1 MVPQSMHGLGKAI
14 VIHEVLDGLAKSAW
28 LVFEVA
34 ESNVAIAAKNS
45 THRIGFVIVIHYESR
60 CTLFNMDA
68 TDSARMVLF
77 FEYCFAILIR
87 LMRNATI
94 VTATSIAILTHSICS
109 SSIFAE

>member
-14 VIHEVLDGLAKSAW
+14 VIHEVLDGLAKSAR

-60 CTLFNMDA
+60 CALFNMDA

-77 FEYCFAILIR
+77 FEYRLAILIR
-87 LMRNATI
+87 LMNNPAIATPAMI
-94 VTATSIAILTHSICS
+94 T
-109 SSIFAE
+109 

>member
-34 ESNVAIAAKNS
+34 ESNVAIATKNS

-68 TDSARMVLF
+68 TDSARIVLL
-77 FEYCFAILIR
+77 FEYRLAVLIR
-87 LMRNATI
+87 LMNNP
-94 VTATSIAILTHSICS
+94 AISTP
-109 SSIFAE
+109 AMPT

>member
-1 MVPQSMHGLGKAI
+1 MVPQSLHGLGKAI
-14 VIHEVLDGLAKSAW
+14 VIHEVLDRLAKSAR

-34 ESNVAIAAKNS
+34 ESDVAIAAKNS
-45 THRIGFVIVIHYESR
+45 THQIGFVIVIHYESR
-60 CTLFNMDA
+60 CTLFNVDA

-77 FEYCFAILIR
+77 FEYCLAILIR

-94 VTATSIAILTHSICS
+94 VAATSIAIFTHSICS